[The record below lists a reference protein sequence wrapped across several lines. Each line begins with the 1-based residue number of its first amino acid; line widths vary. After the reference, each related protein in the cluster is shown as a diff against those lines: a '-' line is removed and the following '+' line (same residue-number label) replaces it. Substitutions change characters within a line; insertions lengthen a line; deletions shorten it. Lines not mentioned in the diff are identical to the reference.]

1 MDKNMEKE
9 HITIKLE
16 MFILENGQKIKKMG
30 MEYFNMQ
37 VGLFMMVNGLMIE
50 LQIKV
55 KLFMQTK
62 TNIKETF

>member
-16 MFILENGQKIKKMG
+16 MFILENGQKIKKMV

-37 VGLFMMVNGLMIE
+37 AELFMMVNGLMTE
-50 LQIKV
+50 LQIKA
-55 KLFMQTK
+55 KLFMQIK
-62 TNIKETF
+62 TNIKEIF

>member
-1 MDKNMEKE
+1 MEKE

>member
-1 MDKNMEKE
+1 
-9 HITIKLE
+9 
-16 MFILENGQKIKKMG
+16 

-37 VGLFMMVNGLMIE
+37 VELFMMVNGLMIE